1 MSKLSD
7 NLNLKNDFP
16 ESGFDEWKK
25 TAESDLKGVPFD
37 KKLIT
42 KTYEGIDLQPIYTSD
57 SIINNPLTENFP
69 GFENYARGRKSS
81 GNNSGCWQ
89 VAREIPYPHPAEFNE
104 AVKYDLERGQD
115 TVVLI
120 PDRASIFLRD
130 VNSADGTGIEGTS
143 VSCADD
149 LIIALKDIDLTQ
161 HSIMIE
167 AGFSSLPYLS
177 MFTAFCMKN
186 GFDLKKINASV
197 MSSPI
202 SSAITYGTTAGSFG
216 KLFDDMAESVKW
228 AVQNKYKLKTINV
241 NGSIYVNAGASA
253 VQELAFVIAEA
264 NEYISQLIEREVKID
279 DVASAMQVSS
289 GISTFYFM
297 EIAKLRALRI
307 LWANLIDAYKGK
319 SKSKEIYVHA
329 KTSRYFHAK
338 NDIYVNILRT
348 TTSVFSAIL
357 GGVDSLHSSSFD
369 ETAGVPDEFSR
380 RLARNTQ
387 NILKEESHLSSL
399 IDPAGGSYY
408 VETLT
413 SQIASEAWELFKL
426 IEKDGG
432 MLEAVKNGSIQES
445 INITAE
451 NRKKDY
457 SKRKSVIVGNNM
469 YANIKDDRIKDKEF
483 NKDIFIKSRK
493 EYLQD
498 VKKKHEPEKGKLNEL
513 LKKLSSEKSGN
524 IEDAAQAFGLGATL
538 EDISK
543 ACGYYDE
550 KVQLKKLKFRRGS
563 EIFEE
568 LKNLSYDYK
577 EKFGK
582 LPGIFLAS
590 FGPLKQHKPRAD
602 FSRGFFEVGGFDVI
616 YKKGFGS
623 VDEAVDESVKSGV
636 NIFAVCS
643 TDETYPELVPD
654 FVSKIKSSVKD
665 AVVVLAGYPKEQI
678 EEHKKSGIDE
688 FIYLGADVYE
698 INMKL
703 LKSVK

>member
-7 NLNLKNDFP
+7 SLNLKNDFP

-42 KTYEGIDLQPIYTSD
+42 KTYEGIEMQPIYTSD
-57 SIINNPLTENFP
+57 SIKNNPLAENLP
-69 GFENYARGRKSS
+69 GFENYVRGRKSS
-81 GNNSGCWQ
+81 GYNSECWQ
-89 VAREIPYPHPAEFNE
+89 VAREVPYPDPAEFND

-120 PDRASIFLRD
+120 PDRASLFLHD
-130 VNSADGTGIEGTS
+130 ADSANGTGIEGTS
-143 VSCADD
+143 VSCTDD
-149 LIIALKDIDLTQ
+149 LDIALKDIDLTN

-167 AGFSSLPYLS
+167 AGFTSLPYLS
-177 MFTAFCMKN
+177 MFAAFCMKN
-186 GFDLKKINASV
+186 GFDMKKINASV
-197 MSSPI
+197 TSSPVG
-202 SSAITYGTTAGSFG
+202 SALTYGTTAGSFV

-228 AVQNKYKLKTINV
+228 AVKNKYNIKTINV

-253 VQELAFVIAEA
+253 VQELAFIIAEA
-264 NEYISQLIEREVKID
+264 NEYISQMIDRGVKID
-279 DVASAMQVSS
+279 DIASAMQVTS

-297 EIAKLRALRI
+297 EIAKLRAIRI
-307 LWANLIDAYKGK
+307 LWANLIDAYGGNQ
-319 SKSKEIYVHA
+319 KSKEVFVHA
-329 KTSRYFHAK
+329 KTSRYYHTK

-348 TTSVFSAIL
+348 TTGVFSAIL

-399 IDPAGGSYY
+399 VDPAGGSYY

-413 SQIASEAWELFKL
+413 SQIASGAWELFKH
-426 IEKDGG
+426 IEKEGG
-432 MLEAVKNGSIQES
+432 MLEAVKKGSVQES
-445 INITAE
+445 INKTSE
-451 NRKKDY
+451 NRRKDY

-469 YANIKDDRIKDKEF
+469 YANIKEDRVEDKEF
-483 NKDIFIKSRK
+483 DKDKFIKFRK
-493 EYLQD
+493 EHLQA
-498 VKKKHEPEKGKLNEL
+498 VKKKYERDYGKLSEL
-513 LKKLSSEKSGN
+513 LKKLSSEKSCN
-524 IEDAAQAFGLGATL
+524 IDFAAQAFILGATL
-538 EDISK
+538 EDVSK

-550 KVQLKKLKFRRGS
+550 KVLLKKLEFRRGS

-568 LKNLSYDYK
+568 LRSKSFDYK
-577 EKFGK
+577 EKSGK
-582 LPGIFLAS
+582 LPGIFLAA

-602 FSRGFFEVGGFDVI
+602 FSRGFFEVGGFNVI

-623 VDEAVDESVKSGV
+623 VEEAVDESLKSGV

-654 FVSKIKSSVKD
+654 YVSMIKSSVKD
-665 AVVVLAGYPKEQI
+665 AVVILAGYPKEQI
-678 EEHKKSGIDE
+678 EDHKKSGIDE

-703 LKSVK
+703 LNSVK